1 MATKRQT
8 SENSQRKI
16 TIIFGYSLFVAA
28 LVTVMVSTVIPLS
41 KILFNPASMHLNVIT
56 MLLSFVA
63 AAIVPFIV
71 AYVIGDKTTRTKN
84 RVTHHYNGIL
94 FGVVAYWLSMFFSF
108 IGSSTV
114 EPIRQAIPEFWL
126 STVVNSW
133 PILAN
138 ILIITIIAMSY
149 HSRTQKAG
157 ESVLQYRPYQLL
169 LLSSVVATIAP
180 SQLYLADGYQFV
192 SLLYVAIPALIIG
205 ISYVVLRKTHPS
217 KLSRL
222 SSAVVALSFGI
233 ITMGFAGQLTM
244 STNGILTILAIT
256 GGVGLAAWVLYLWL
270 IARLARRVK

>member
-41 KILFNPASMHLNVIT
+41 KILFNPASMHLNVIA

-94 FGVVAYWLSMFFSF
+94 FGVLAYWLSMLFSF

-114 EPIRQAIPEFWL
+114 GPIRQAIPEFWL

-138 ILIITIIAMSY
+138 ILVITIIAVSY
-149 HSRTQKAG
+149 HNRTQKAG
-157 ESVLQYRPYQLL
+157 ESVLQYRPYQILL
-169 LLSSVVATIAP
+169 LAAVIATLAP
-180 SQLYLADGYQFV
+180 SQLYLADGFQLV
-192 SLLYVAIPALIIG
+192 GLLYVVIPALIIS
-205 ISYVVLRKTHPS
+205 ISYLVLRKAHPF
-217 KLSRL
+217 KLARL
-222 SSAVVALSFGI
+222 SSAVVAFSFGI

-244 STNGILTILAIT
+244 STNDILTILAIT
-256 GGVGLAAWVLYLWL
+256 GGIGLATWVLYLCL
-270 IARLARRVK
+270 ITRLPRRVK